1 MGELCFDKLSV
12 IAHFSQTFPL
22 PLCVSA
28 RNKGQYGE
36 FCNLNIPLLATI
48 FQLIFRSSPFQKLI
62 RLMDRW
68 QPPGFEGSS
77 LYLVSKTLMREIQ
90 VHKLNVRAAAVTYN
104 FLMAIPPS
112 LLFFCS
118 LVPYLPL
125 HGVQDSILTL
135 LRVITPNEATY
146 RSISTM
152 IVDFLTNERRD
163 ILSFGILTTF
173 FFSSNGIMGLMR
185 TFDRTLPMYVERGG
199 LKRRWTA
206 IKLTAMVLLVVIV
219 TIAALII
226 QTDYVNDLIDK
237 VFGFVALI
245 HFLTLLIVLGM
256 IFLVICVIY
265 TYGPSLTQRFRF
277 FSPGAIVATI
287 LSVLISAVF
296 FFLVKNVIHY
306 NKIYGSIGTLM
317 ALMVWIFL
325 LTQILL
331 LGYELNVSILLS
343 KLARKSAPVQE
354 ADIPAHREVDR

>member
-1 MGELCFDKLSV
+1 M
-12 IAHFSQTFPL
+12 
-22 PLCVSA
+22 
-28 RNKGQYGE
+28 
-36 FCNLNIPLLATI
+36 ATI
-48 FQLIFRSSPFQKLI
+48 PQLIFRSRPSQKLI
-62 RLMDRW
+62 RLTDSW
-68 QPPGFEGSS
+68 KPPGFDGSS
-77 LYLVSKTLMREIQ
+77 LYLVSKTLIREIQ
-90 VHKLNVRAAAVTYN
+90 VHRLNVRAAAVTYN

-135 LRVITPNEATY
+135 LRVMTPNESSY
-146 RSISTM
+146 KSISVI

-163 ILSFGILTTF
+163 ILSFGILSTF

-185 TFDRTLPMYVERGG
+185 TFDRSLPMYVARGG

-206 IKLTAMVLLVVIV
+206 IKLTAMVLLVVLL
-219 TIAALII
+219 TIGALII
-226 QTDYVNDLIDK
+226 QTDYVNNLIDSI
-237 VFGFVALI
+237 FGFVALV
-245 HFLTLLIVLGM
+245 HTLTLLIVVAM

-277 FSPGAIVATI
+277 FSPGAIVATV
-287 LSVLISAVF
+287 LSVLITVVF

-325 LTQILL
+325 LTQTLL

-343 KLARKSAPVQE
+343 KLARKSAPLQP
-354 ADIPAHREVDR
+354 ADLPAHRDMDR